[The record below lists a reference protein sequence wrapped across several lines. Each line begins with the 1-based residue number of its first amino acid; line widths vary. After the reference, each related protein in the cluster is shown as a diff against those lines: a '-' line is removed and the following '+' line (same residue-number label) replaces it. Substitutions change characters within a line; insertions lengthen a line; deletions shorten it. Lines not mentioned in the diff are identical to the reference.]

1 MAESTPQRRGKKRIR
16 KNKVVRK
23 HEIVEAT
30 VQLLG
35 KYGVEGTTVS
45 RISAAVGLTKGALYQ
60 HFPNR
65 EAILEAALDAWGE
78 RSSVWL
84 ARSSAE
90 DIPQR
95 LLEIGGAHSSWA
107 SSEYN
112 TFVRPFFQ
120 LIASNREDALTK
132 AIIERQQ
139 RDFRYLVEL
148 VEEGK
153 RHGAIAADV
162 ESGDVAWSLLLHA
175 WGEDIALLMGVDQFI
190 TEGASGRILQR
201 LLATY
206 TAEPSQGGE
215 KVD

>member
-84 ARSSAE
+84 
-90 DIPQR
+90 P
-95 LLEIGGAHSSWA
+95 
-107 SSEYN
+107 
-112 TFVRPFFQ
+112 
-120 LIASNREDALTK
+120 
-132 AIIERQQ
+132 
-139 RDFRYLVEL
+139 
-148 VEEGK
+148 
-153 RHGAIAADV
+153 
-162 ESGDVAWSLLLHA
+162 
-175 WGEDIALLMGVDQFI
+175 
-190 TEGASGRILQR
+190 
-201 LLATY
+201 
-206 TAEPSQGGE
+206 
-215 KVD
+215 